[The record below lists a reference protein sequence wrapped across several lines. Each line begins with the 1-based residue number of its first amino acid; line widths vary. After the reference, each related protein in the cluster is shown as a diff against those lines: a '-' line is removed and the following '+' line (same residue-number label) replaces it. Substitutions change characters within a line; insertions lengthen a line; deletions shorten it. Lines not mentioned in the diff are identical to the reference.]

1 MPLSRRQPET
11 QDPYLVVARP
21 TAALLDANNQITAEV
36 PDSIRLLYKM
46 GIYRIKGTYSVEGDD
61 TTTSPSPL
69 TAPTL

>member
-36 PDSIRLLYKM
+36 PDSIRLLYKSNLKW
-46 GIYRIKGTYSVEGDD
+46 I
-61 TTTSPSPL
+61 PPL
-69 TAPTL
+69 RHRTLKTQSS